1 MQTGALPETWPFRVL
16 VAWKRDPGWEAYN
29 DLAGALIATVPLPI
43 NRIAMKLTTAGFIP
57 RLFTLD

>member
-1 MQTGALPETWPFRVL
+1 MAVSGLGCVETRSRL
-16 VAWKRDPGWEAYN
+16 EAYN